1 MKKEIRTS
9 SLSEMKDKYIGKVG
23 STERD
28 AYENE
33 LRMEVL
39 GKTIKNIRQKRKLT
53 QEALGQLIGVQKSQI
68 SKLENGSNSAT
79 IDTIV
84 RVFTAL
90 KAEITFSVNL
100 MP

>member
-1 MKKEIRTS
+1 MKKEIRTR
-9 SLSEMKDKYIGKVG
+9 SLSEMKDKYIGKIG
-23 STERD
+23 SIERD

-90 KAEITFSVNL
+90 KAEITFSVDL

>member
-1 MKKEIRTS
+1 MKKEIKTS

-33 LRMEVL
+33 LSMEIL
-39 GKTIKNIRQKRKLT
+39 GRTIKNIRQKRRLT

-90 KAEITFSVNL
+90 KAEITFSVNI

>member
-9 SLSEMKDKYIGKVG
+9 SLSEMKDKYIGKIG

-90 KAEITFSVNL
+90 KAEITFSVDL

>member
-9 SLSEMKDKYIGKVG
+9 SLSEMKDKYIGKIG

-68 SKLENGSNSAT
+68 SKLENGSNSTT

-90 KAEITFSVNL
+90 KAEITFSVDL

>member
-1 MKKEIRTS
+1 MKKEIKTS
-9 SLSEMKDKYIGKVG
+9 SLSEMKDKYIGKLG
-23 STERD
+23 SLERD

-33 LRMEVL
+33 LSMEVL
-39 GKTIKNIRQKRKLT
+39 GRTIKNIRQKRRLT